1 MRGNELLDK
10 MELVEPAFVEE
21 ADKEPL
27 QKKKAC
33 MKWNVIAACI
43 GLFVLV
49 GILLFSQE
57 TEENSLAKITVPDLV
72 CDMGYEG
79 HMWHDISEYSS
90 GSPWK
95 TEMELTA
102 LPVFRNGSYDA
113 SGAGIP
119 KGMTREE
126 MTELLNQISGKLD
139 LKVLDF
145 QEEYSPDYSTEGNP
159 DVLTEIR
166 AVTDYGEITV
176 RADGA
181 VSYDLP
187 DEGFEIPKEYFAG
200 VQASD
205 EEVRNTIEFLSNQ
218 YTKLLGFEEI
228 APVSWGEYTFS
239 GEFFRRR
246 FFAYDSSGD
255 DVTDLLNYYFNQ
267 TDFLINFD
275 GRLSGIRIN
284 HGLSLAEK
292 IDDYPIISVE
302 DAINHLLEGNYQT
315 TVSYE
320 MPEREAIA
328 KIELG
333 YRTGPLEE
341 TFLPYYIFY
350 ILLPQDSDVE
360 LADGLNMY
368 GVYYVPA
375 IEGKYIENMPV
386 YQ

>member
-21 ADKEPL
+21 ADKEPV
-27 QKKKAC
+27 QKKKAW
-33 MKWNVIAACI
+33 MKWSVIAACI
-43 GLFVLV
+43 GLFVFG
-49 GILLFSQE
+49 GIRFFSQE
-57 TEENSLAKITVPDLV
+57 TEDDSLAKITVPDLV

-95 TEMELTA
+95 TEMELTT

-126 MTELLNQISGKLD
+126 MTELLNQISGTLD

-176 RADGA
+176 RADGS
-181 VSYDLP
+181 VSYYLP
-187 DEGFEIPKEYFAG
+187 DEGFEIPKEYSVGF
-200 VQASD
+200 QASD
-205 EEVRNTIEFLSNQ
+205 EEVKNTIEFLSNQ
-218 YTKLLGFEEI
+218 YTKLLGFEEV
-228 APVSWGEYTFS
+228 ATVSWGEYTFS

-246 FFAYDSSGD
+246 FSAYDSSGD
-255 DVTDLLNYYFNQ
+255 DVTDILNYHFNQ
-267 TDFLINFD
+267 TDFLIDFD
-275 GRLSGIRIN
+275 GKLSGIRIS

-315 TVSYE
+315 TVPYE
-320 MPEREAIA
+320 MPGREAIA

-350 ILLPQDSDVE
+350 ILLPQDSNVE
-360 LADGLNMY
+360 MADGLNMY

>member
-1 MRGNELLDK
+1 
-10 MELVEPAFVEE
+10 ME
-21 ADKEPL
+21 
-27 QKKKAC
+27 
-33 MKWNVIAACI
+33 N
-43 GLFVLV
+43 
-49 GILLFSQE
+49 
-57 TEENSLAKITVPDLV
+57 
-72 CDMGYEG
+72 
-79 HMWHDISEYSS
+79 
-90 GSPWK
+90 
-95 TEMELTA
+95 
-102 LPVFRNGSYDA
+102 R
-113 SGAGIP
+113 
-119 KGMTREE
+119 
-126 MTELLNQISGKLD
+126 
-139 LKVLDF
+139 
-145 QEEYSPDYSTEGNP
+145 
-159 DVLTEIR
+159 
-166 AVTDYGEITV
+166 
-176 RADGA
+176 DGA

-246 FFAYDSSGD
+246 FLAYDSSGD

-267 TDFLINFD
+267 TDFLIDFD

-302 DAINHLLEGNYQT
+302 EAINHLLEGNYQT
-315 TVSYE
+315 TVLYE
-320 MPEREAIA
+320 VPGKEAIA

-341 TFLPYYIFY
+341 TILPYYIFY
-350 ILLPQDSDVE
+350 ILLPQDSNVE

-375 IEGKYIENMPV
+375 IEGKYIENMPFF
-386 YQ
+386 

>member
-21 ADKEPL
+21 ADKEPV
-27 QKKKAC
+27 QKKKAW

-126 MTELLNQISGKLD
+126 MTELLNQISGRLD

-145 QEEYSPDYSTEGNP
+145 QEEYSPDYSTEGDP

-302 DAINHLLEGNYQT
+302 EAINHLLEGNYQT

-350 ILLPQDSDVE
+350 ILLPQDSNVE

-386 YQ
+386 CQ

>member
-1 MRGNELLDK
+1 
-10 MELVEPAFVEE
+10 
-21 ADKEPL
+21 
-27 QKKKAC
+27 
-33 MKWNVIAACI
+33 
-43 GLFVLV
+43 
-49 GILLFSQE
+49 
-57 TEENSLAKITVPDLV
+57 
-72 CDMGYEG
+72 
-79 HMWHDISEYSS
+79 MWHDISEYSS

-95 TEMELTA
+95 TEMELTT

-126 MTELLNQISGKLD
+126 MTELLNQISGRLD

-246 FFAYDSSGD
+246 FSAYDSSGD

-267 TDFLINFD
+267 TDFLIDFD

-302 DAINHLLEGNYQT
+302 EAINHLLEGNYQT

-320 MPEREAIA
+320 TPEREAIA

-360 LADGLNMY
+360 MADGLNMY

-386 YQ
+386 FLTYKKELADFGYQVGKISMKAKTVEFVKE